1 MPIIGPIP
9 KTKSTNFA
17 EFFVWPNFWSFKF
30 ELVCF
35 LDFFFFMKDI
45 LLQFDFKRFWCV
57 FGFEKIFQI
66 DKTYMG
72 VKKDSIVS
80 FMKKKKSKKVQAKSN
95 KKNQEL
101 GQTKNSAKL
110 VLFVFGIGPIIG
122 IIIFLYSKG
131 FFNSPT
137 I

>member
-1 MPIIGPIP
+1 
-9 KTKSTNFA
+9 
-17 EFFVWPNFWSFKF
+17 
-30 ELVCF
+30 
-35 LDFFFFMKDI
+35 
-45 LLQFDFKRFWCV
+45 
-57 FGFEKIFQI
+57 
-66 DKTYMG
+66 
-72 VKKDSIVS
+72 
-80 FMKKKKSKKVQAKSN
+80 MKKKKSKKREINSN

-137 I
+137 M

>member
-1 MPIIGPIP
+1 
-9 KTKSTNFA
+9 
-17 EFFVWPNFWSFKF
+17 
-30 ELVCF
+30 
-35 LDFFFFMKDI
+35 
-45 LLQFDFKRFWCV
+45 
-57 FGFEKIFQI
+57 
-66 DKTYMG
+66 
-72 VKKDSIVS
+72 
-80 FMKKKKSKKVQAKSN
+80 MKKKKSKKIQSKPN
-95 KKNQEL
+95 LKDQEL